1 MHFAYRSAA
10 LVAAACLLSAAAHAA
25 TPSPKTKEG
34 YLTDKA
40 GNIVTSKTTGLCMR
54 TKSWT
59 AENADPACLA
69 KTNATKH

>member
-1 MHFAYRSAA
+1 MHLAYRTAA
-10 LVAAACLLSAAAHAA
+10 LLAAACLLSAAAQAA
-25 TPSPKTKEG
+25 APAPKSKEG

-40 GNIVTSKTTGLCMR
+40 GNIVTSKTTGLCIR

-59 AENADPACLA
+59 AENADPACMA